1 VIAAKFAYVRAQ
13 SLDEALALLHKHGD
27 DAKVLAGGHS
37 LIPAMKLRL
46 AEPAVLVDIARIPDM
61 NRIAASGGTVTI
73 GALATHAALAASDA
87 VREHAPALWDAASVL
102 GDPQVRNRGT
112 IGGAV
117 AHADPAAAYPAVQ
130 LARDAT
136 IEIAGPGG
144 ARHVKADDFF
154 RGLFE
159 TALEEGELIA
169 ALSFPAAPRS
179 AYEKYRHPASHYAVV
194 GVAARL
200 DLDGGRIAAARVAV
214 TGVGDGPFRA
224 GGVEAALRGVAGGVA
239 HDVERATAGTA
250 KGVEARADVF
260 ATGAY
265 RVAMAD
271 VYAARAVARAA
282 ER

>member
-1 VIAAKFAYVRAQ
+1 VIPSKFAYVRAK
-13 SLDEALALLHKHGD
+13 SLDDALALLREHGEG
-27 DAKVLAGGHS
+27 AKVLAGGHS

-46 AEPAVLVDIARIPDM
+46 AEPDVLVDIARIPEM
-61 NRIAASGGTVTI
+61 NRIAASSGTVTI
-73 GALATHAALAASDA
+73 GALATHAALAASDV
-87 VREHAPALWDAASVL
+87 VREHAPALWDAANVL

-117 AHADPAAAYPAVQ
+117 AHADPAADYPAVL
-130 LARDAT
+130 LALDAT
-136 IEIAGPGG
+136 IEVARPGG
-144 ARHVKADDFF
+144 ARRVKADDFF

-169 ALSFPAAPRS
+169 AVSFPVAPRS

-200 DLDGGRIAAARVAV
+200 DLDGGKIAAARVAV

-224 GGVEAALRGVAGGVA
+224 SGVEAALRGVAGGIA
-239 HDVERATAGTA
+239 HDVERAAAGAA
-250 KGVEARADVF
+250 KGVDARADVF
-260 ATGAY
+260 ATGEY

-271 VYAARAVARAA
+271 VYAARAVGRAA